1 VVIARLLLLRK
12 AADTVR
18 LKIIVSS
25 LNLIPTP
32 APDKIF
38 NAHPLDFFNANF
50 YVPEMYCFAAWQLAI
65 LCFCSETRYSV
76 ARQVVIRRHCYFEFL
91 RAGCVKI
98 IVPLLNVSM

>member
-1 VVIARLLLLRK
+1 MFGVDRVESARVEALIFSTNLFIKTKSFYFCLTK
-12 AADTVR
+12 SSKSHGTGQNW

-50 YVPEMYCFAAWQLAI
+50 DVPEVYCFAAEQRAI
-65 LCFCSETRYSV
+65 
-76 ARQVVIRRHCYFEFL
+76 
-91 RAGCVKI
+91 
-98 IVPLLNVSM
+98 